1 MFFFFLFSY
10 IFYFLL
16 YFIIIIPRF
25 YALRSVLWLILRI
38 SFSPSTSTSSSKSST
53 STTSTI
59 SSASLLCSSTYT
71 KRRKRITNYM
81 FIKIER
87 LFCGISFS
95 SYSFR
100 AVRNRI
106 EIRISS
112 RSPLVTDSVL
122 GFDEQQN
129 NIFPFAFSTSNYTNR
144 CVFLLNINFKLNQR
158 VYILIYSFLCVPFCF
173 VFFTLLQ
180 FYITR

>member
-25 YALRSVLWLILRI
+25 YSLRSVLWPILRHFI
-38 SFSPSTSTSSSKSST
+38 LPITSNSSSKSST
-53 STTSTI
+53 SSISTTSSAPLL
-59 SSASLLCSSTYT
+59 SSSVLFYVHEET
-71 KRRKRITNYM
+71 RTNYDSFYYV
-81 FIKIER
+81 FIKIEL

-95 SYSFR
+95 SYSIR
-100 AVRNRI
+100 AVRNRF
-106 EIRISS
+106 EIRICS

-122 GFDEQQN
+122 GFDEKQN

-144 CVFLLNINFKLNQR
+144 CVFKFK
-158 VYILIYSFLCVPFCF
+158 F
-173 VFFTLLQ
+173 
-180 FYITR
+180 